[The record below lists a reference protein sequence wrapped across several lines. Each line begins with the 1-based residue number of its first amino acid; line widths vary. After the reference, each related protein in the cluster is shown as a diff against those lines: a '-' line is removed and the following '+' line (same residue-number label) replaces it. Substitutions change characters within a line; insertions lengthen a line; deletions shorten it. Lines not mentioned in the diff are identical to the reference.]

1 MSDKTQT
8 HESLIQEMTVG
19 ELLTSHV
26 QIGDALRSK
35 KVVRSANTPTGDFA
49 EYLFC
54 TAFNWSQAP
63 YSNAGYNA
71 HGEDGCRYQIKGRR
85 LDRHTTPSRLL
96 SVIRDLDDRPFDI
109 LAAVL
114 FGHYYDVLRAAL
126 IPLSV
131 VKRKARYQRRV
142 NGHILDLQDDVW
154 EIEGV
159 ADVTSE
165 IRRCLDPGYVA
176 QKKAGSAF
184 QQLVATLGEDEAKKV
199 MTVFAKKNQ

>member
-1 MSDKTQT
+1 M
-8 HESLIQEMTVG
+8 
-19 ELLTSHV
+19 
-26 QIGDALRSK
+26 
-35 KVVRSANTPTGDFA
+35 
-49 EYLFC
+49 
-54 TAFNWSQAP
+54 
-63 YSNAGYNA
+63 
-71 HGEDGCRYQIKGRR
+71 
-85 LDRHTTPSRLL
+85 
-96 SVIRDLDDRPFDI
+96 
-109 LAAVL
+109 AAVL
-114 FGHYYDVLRAAL
+114 FGHYYNVLRAAL

-154 EIEGV
+154 ETEGV

>member
-8 HESLIQEMTVG
+8 HKGLIQEMTVG

-35 KVVRSANTPTGDFA
+35 KVLRSANTPTGDFA

-63 YSNAGYNA
+63 NSKAGYDA
-71 HGEDGCRYQIKGRR
+71 HGEDGRRYQIKGRR
-85 LDRHTTPSRLL
+85 LGRHTTPSRQL
-96 SVIRDLDDRPFDI
+96 SAIRDLDDRPFDI

-114 FGHYYDVLRAAL
+114 FGHYYNVLKAAL
-126 IPLSV
+126 IPFSV
-131 VKRKARYQRRV
+131 VKRNARHQRHV

-159 ADVTSE
+159 VDVTSE

-176 QKKAGSAF
+176 QKNVESAF

-199 MTVFAKKNQ
+199 LTAYAKKNQ